1 MTEARGKMRKRI
13 IGLTGWLLLAV
24 FVLAACTGQ
33 AAERAKPEPSPKEGA
48 EKTVFYD
55 CSDDQM
61 LYGKTVAALN
71 RGETPQKSPDTPASV
86 ADSGEQAMPDFTA
99 MTAILC
105 RTEGQELDYSP
116 WSPACV
122 VAGPSNCYTLYFTD
136 KASAEQ
142 ACRELSERE
151 GIQYAEPD
159 GEAAAG

>member
-33 AAERAKPEPSPKEGA
+33 ASERAKPEPSTKEGT

-122 VAGPSNCYTLYFTD
+122 VAGPSNCYTLYFAD
-136 KASAEQ
+136 KAAAEQ

>member
-1 MTEARGKMRKRI
+1 MRKRI
-13 IGLTGWLLLAV
+13 IGLTGVLLLAV
-24 FVLAACTGQ
+24 LVLAACAGQ
-33 AAERAKPEPSPKEGA
+33 ASERAKPEPSTKEGA
-48 EKTVFYD
+48 EKTVLYD

-71 RGETPQKSPDTPASV
+71 RGETPQNSPDLPASG
-86 ADSGEQAMPDFTA
+86 ADSGEQAMPDFAA

-136 KASAEQ
+136 KAAAEQ
-142 ACRELSERE
+142 ACRELSEKE

-159 GEAAAG
+159 GEMTAW

>member
-1 MTEARGKMRKRI
+1 MRNRI
-13 IGLTGWLLLAV
+13 IGFTGVLLLAV
-24 FVLAACTGQ
+24 LVLAACAAP
-33 AAERAKPEPSPKEGA
+33 AAERTEPEPSPKEGA
-48 EKTVFYD
+48 AETVFYD

-71 RGETPQKSPDTPASV
+71 RGEVPQKSPDMPASV
-86 ADSGEQAMPDFTA
+86 ADSGEQAMPDFAA

-105 RTEGQELDYSP
+105 RTEGQKLDYSP

-122 VAGPSNCYTLYFTD
+122 VVGPSNCYTLYFMD
-136 KASAEQ
+136 KAAAEQ

>member
-1 MTEARGKMRKRI
+1 MRNRI
-13 IGLTGWLLLAV
+13 IGFTGLLLLAAL
-24 FVLAACTGQ
+24 VLAACAGQ
-33 AAERAKPEPSPKEGA
+33 AAERTEPSPKEGVV
-48 EKTVFYD
+48 ETVFYD

-71 RGETPQKSPDTPASV
+71 RGETPQKSPDLPASG
-86 ADSGEQAMPDFTA
+86 ADSGEQAPPDFAA

-105 RTEGQELDYSP
+105 RTDGQELDYSP

-142 ACRELSERE
+142 ACRELSEKE